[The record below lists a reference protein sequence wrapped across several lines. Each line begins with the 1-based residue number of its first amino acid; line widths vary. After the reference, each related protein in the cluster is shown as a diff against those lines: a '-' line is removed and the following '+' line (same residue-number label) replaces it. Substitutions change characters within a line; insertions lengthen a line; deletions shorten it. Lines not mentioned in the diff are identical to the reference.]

1 MKAISAN
8 MSMSS
13 GNCLVNNV
21 QITCLF
27 MNRVVFIYLVQ
38 VEEVSDNAFGLGFI
52 GTDDKV
58 EIEFKK

>member
-1 MKAISAN
+1 
-8 MSMSS
+8 
-13 GNCLVNNV
+13 
-21 QITCLF
+21 